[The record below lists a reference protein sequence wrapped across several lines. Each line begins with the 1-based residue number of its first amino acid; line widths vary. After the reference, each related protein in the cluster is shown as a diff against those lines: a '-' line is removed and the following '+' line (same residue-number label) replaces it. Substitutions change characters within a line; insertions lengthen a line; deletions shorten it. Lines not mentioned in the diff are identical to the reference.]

1 MTRPAAAPVAPD
13 ILTPSGIQQAL
24 SALGI
29 RPNKRLGQ
37 SFLADRG
44 TRERILAAA
53 DLAPAD
59 RVLEIGPGLGALTG
73 GLVERCAEVVAVEKD
88 RFLAEAL
95 RERFAA
101 AGNLRVIAADI
112 LRVNLVELLVAPKW
126 KVVSNLPFS
135 ITSPVLLFLIEARA
149 LWSTATV
156 TVQREVADRLTA
168 KPGGSAYGSLTIAVQ
183 FWCTIKRHG
192 TVHASVFI
200 PTPTVDA
207 TLLTLTPRPG
217 PAVETAD
224 RDRYFRVVRGVFV
237 QRRKTLQN
245 ALANST
251 LGLDRDRAA
260 ALLAAAGI
268 EVSRR
273 AQTLSLADFA
283 RLADALPQF
292 VESDDR

>member
-1 MTRPAAAPVAPD
+1 MTRAPAPAAPD
-13 ILTPSGIQQAL
+13 ILTPTGIHQAL
-24 SALGI
+24 LALGI

-53 DLAPAD
+53 ALAPDD
-59 RVLEIGPGLGALTG
+59 RVLEIGPGLGALTE
-73 GLVERCAEVVAVEKD
+73 GLVARCAQVVAVEKD

-95 RERFAA
+95 RERFA
-101 AGNLRVIAADI
+101 GVENLRVIAADI
-112 LRVNLVELLVAPKW
+112 LRVNLVELLVSPKW

-135 ITSPVLLFLIEARA
+135 ITSPALMFLIEARA

-168 KPGGSAYGSLTIAVQ
+168 TPGHSAYGSLSIAVQ

-192 TVHASVFI
+192 TVHASVFV

-224 RDRYFRVVRGVFV
+224 LDRYFRVVRGAFV
-237 QRRKTLQN
+237 QRRKTLLN
-245 ALANST
+245 ALTNST
-251 LGLDRDRAA
+251 LGLDRTHAA

-268 EVSRR
+268 EPTRR
-273 AQTLSLADFA
+273 AQTLTLADFA
-283 RLADALPQF
+283 RLADALPDY
-292 VESDDR
+292 VEHDGR